1 MNEFNNVRS
10 HFRMKLFN
18 WHYSLIFFGLILLWG
33 SGGQTF
39 AAEESKW
46 SFIGFTKY
54 RDALFIDKTSLSSP
68 SAGKVFVTARIE
80 PSAKSLFRSNI
91 KREIP
96 QYRKTL
102 KNFKYLILEMEVV
115 CPENRMRF
123 RKVEFY
129 DANGKVMRSSAD
141 PKSPWKSVAPGS
153 LWKDL
158 ARAVCP

>member
-1 MNEFNNVRS
+1 
-10 HFRMKLFN
+10 MKRFN

-33 SGGQTF
+33 GCGYTL

-46 SFIGFTKY
+46 SFVGFTKY
-54 RDALFIDKTSLSSP
+54 RDALFIDKAHLSSP

-91 KREIP
+91 KREVP
-96 QYRKTL
+96 SYRKSL
-102 KNFKYLILEMEVV
+102 KNFKYLVLEIEMA

-123 RKVEFY
+123 RKIEFF
-129 DANGKVMRSSAD
+129 DVNDQVMRSSAD
-141 PKSPWKSVAPGS
+141 PKSPWKSVTPGS